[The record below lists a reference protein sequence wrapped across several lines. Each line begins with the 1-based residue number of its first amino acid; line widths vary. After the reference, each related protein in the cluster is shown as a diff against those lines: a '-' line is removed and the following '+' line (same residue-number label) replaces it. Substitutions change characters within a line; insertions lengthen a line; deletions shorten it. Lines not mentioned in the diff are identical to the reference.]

1 MNGVFAGVLKKRDGK
16 EDCLTGSRRIWYWDG
31 ASSISQIAT
40 EGVKRP
46 NDCKFTVT
54 VEEIIITDAI

>member
-16 EDCLTGSRRIWYWDG
+16 EVCLTGRRRIWYWDG